1 MAGQE
6 CAIEGEIG
14 DYTLVS
20 VPPTISHQAAKVLEE
35 NLKSELGKPVMIF
48 THNVQFLRVTK
59 MTPKD
64 VNKVLKEVEESQAA
78 AQQAAIQPAPTDT
91 K

>member
-14 DYTLVS
+14 GYVIVS
-20 VPPTISHQAAKVLEE
+20 VPPSISHQTAKALEE
-35 NLKSELGKPVMIF
+35 SLKTELGKPVMIL
-48 THNVQFLRVTK
+48 THNVQFLRVAK
-59 MTPKD
+59 MSPKD
-64 VNKVLKEVEESQAA
+64 VNKVIKEVEESQAA